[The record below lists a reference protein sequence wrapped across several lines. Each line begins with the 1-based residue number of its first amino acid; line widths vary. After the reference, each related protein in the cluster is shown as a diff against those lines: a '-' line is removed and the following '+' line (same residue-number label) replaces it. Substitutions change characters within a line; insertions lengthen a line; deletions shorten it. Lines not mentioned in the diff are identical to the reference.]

1 MKVSE
6 SAMAQKYK
14 IPEMETLGVQISQ
27 SVNVD
32 TQHLKT
38 KVL

>member
-6 SAMAQKYK
+6 SVMAQKYK
-14 IPEMETLGVQISQ
+14 IPEMETLGVQIPQ
-27 SVNVD
+27 SGNVD

>member
-6 SAMAQKYK
+6 SVMAQKYK
-14 IPEMETLGVQISQ
+14 IPEMETLGVQIPQ